1 MILLPKQCV
10 SRPHQN
16 DTRCNASKS
25 QRVSVYRSHVNVISF
40 FLCIQEVDQLRME
53 RLQIDEQLRQ
63 IGGGPRA
70 PSGRPEKEKPFSS
83 DNGMGHSRGGKP
95 FGRGG
100 RGRRGPTFASGT
112 QTSSKSDSC
121 SLTLYDKKRTLQFS
135 ISWRMEIWNAPI
147 HQSLVLW
154 PAFVCWN
161 VIGSGVSVT

>member
-1 MILLPKQCV
+1 
-10 SRPHQN
+10 
-16 DTRCNASKS
+16 
-25 QRVSVYRSHVNVISF
+25 
-40 FLCIQEVDQLRME
+40 ME

-112 QTSSKSDSC
+112 STSSKIVPKAWHFKNC
-121 SLTLYDKKRTLQFS
+121 SFQGSQNSNLLDLGWGGKAQGSKYFCPHEEIQIL
-135 ISWRMEIWNAPI
+135 WRMWNTLNPWCISFSAV
-147 HQSLVLW
+147 S
-154 PAFVCWN
+154 FVYWN
-161 VIGSGVSVT
+161 LIDSGISMT

>member
-1 MILLPKQCV
+1 MIVCCPSNVFIHHTGGWTFRLHCNYDYICLL
-10 SRPHQN
+10 
-16 DTRCNASKS
+16 
-25 QRVSVYRSHVNVISF
+25 F
-40 FLCIQEVDQLRME
+40 WIQEVDQLRME

-112 QTSSKSDSC
+112 QTSSKISPLAWRFKNC
-121 SLTLYDKKRTLQFS
+121 SFWGSQNVWHCL
-135 ISWRMEIWNAPI
+135 IWAGGKGTGVFMPLLRN
-147 HQSLVLW
+147 
-154 PAFVCWN
+154 PA
-161 VIGSGVSVT
+161 